1 MTFNVLNDLATLTT
15 IPQATLVKLMDK
27 MGWCICNLV
36 EESSLNSDSITEI
49 DLGIGKLI
57 LNIENNEIEYKFIPS
72 TKLESNI
79 IKTIK
84 EKKNP
89 LLNKLETSLADRII
103 NTYKDMI

>member
-1 MTFNVLNDLATLTT
+1 MIFNTLNDLAILTT

-27 MGWCICNLV
+27 IGWCICNSI
-36 EESSLNSDSITEI
+36 EESNLNSDPITEI
-49 DLGIGKLI
+49 DLGIGKLV
-57 LNIENNEIEYKFIPS
+57 LNIEDNIVEYKFIPS

-84 EKKNP
+84 ERKNP
-89 LLNKLETSLADRII
+89 LINKLEASLADRII